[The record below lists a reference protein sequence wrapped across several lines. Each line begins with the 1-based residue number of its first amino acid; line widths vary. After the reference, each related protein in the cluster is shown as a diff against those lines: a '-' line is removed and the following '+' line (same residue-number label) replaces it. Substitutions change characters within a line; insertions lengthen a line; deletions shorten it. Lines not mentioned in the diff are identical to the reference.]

1 MKTNLIKICL
11 LCSLIVS
18 FTIGCKKS
26 VETKPT
32 KGDLK
37 IVLLG
42 NLIPSFVELDNN
54 SIATVSFVGSD
65 KNYRFDLNR
74 IDANSFYGRLKY
86 AQKNSITV
94 KVYVTNQPEIVRVE

>member
-18 FTIGCKKS
+18 FAVGCKKS

-32 KGDLK
+32 KGDLR

-42 NLIPSFVELDNN
+42 NLTPRFVEMDKN
-54 SIATVSFVGSD
+54 SIATVNFVGSD
-65 KNYRFDLNR
+65 KNYKFDLNR

-86 AQKNSITV
+86 AQINSTTV
-94 KVYVTNQPEIVRVE
+94 KVYVTKETEIVRVE